1 MHEHS
6 QFPIGGRA
14 RNLLLCNSGPG
25 EAPGPTVTVRMG
37 EDNQTQ
43 QYGLTWKYSFALFPP
58 IMCLYTR
65 AD

>member
-1 MHEHS
+1 MLIYS

-14 RNLLLCNSGPG
+14 RNPLYNNGGPG

-43 QYGLTWKYSFALFPP
+43 QDGLAWKYFYALFPLVVY
-58 IMCLYTR
+58 LYTL